1 MMPAHDLS
9 DDQVQ
14 TYTALMTAA
23 AYLRRQTERLMQE
36 NHELTR
42 VQFHILD
49 RLNRHPE
56 GLRMHTLADYLAHSR
71 SGMTYQVS
79 QLEKSGMVQR
89 ASNADNERAV
99 VAQITE
105 LGAQVY
111 TSVLADHRSTV
122 KKHFLD
128 VLTEDEQ
135 RTIGQAMSKVLDTFD
150 RPRD

>member
-1 MMPAHDLS
+1 
-9 DDQVQ
+9 
-14 TYTALMTAA
+14 
-23 AYLRRQTERLMQE
+23 
-36 NHELTR
+36 
-42 VQFHILD
+42 
-49 RLNRHPE
+49 
-56 GLRMHTLADYLAHSR
+56 
-71 SGMTYQVS
+71 
-79 QLEKSGMVQR
+79 MVQR

-135 RTIGQAMSKVLDTFD
+135 RTIRQAMSKVLDTFD
-150 RPRD
+150 GPRD